1 MTRDDLLRMDPQSRA
16 ELARTL
22 AALSEPGPVGHKL
35 DERRRWLAVTLTVCC
50 LGLIP
55 WIAFLAVTLPVRYQA
70 AQWRAAW
77 IGFDIALLASLAVT
91 AWAAYRGRQVMILAG
106 FVTATLLVCDA
117 WFDVLLDWG
126 SGALWVSLASALLLE
141 LPLATLLILVSRRL
155 LTATIRRAWRLTGQA
170 GPPPSLLH
178 LPILGIAGAT
188 RPRPGGAA
196 AVDEQAGRSGLPT
209 GSSGTRR

>member
-1 MTRDDLLRMDPQSRA
+1 MTRDDLLRMDPQARA

-50 LGLIP
+50 LGMIP
-55 WIAFLAVTLPVRYQA
+55 
-70 AQWRAAW
+70 WRAAW

-126 SGALWVSLASALLLE
+126 SGLLWVSLAAALLLE

-155 LTATIRRAWRLTGQA
+155 LSATIRRAWRLTGQA
-170 GPPPSLLH
+170 GPPPSLLD
-178 LPILGIAGAT
+178 LPILGIAGAA
-188 RPRPGGAA
+188 RPRPDGSAA
-196 AVDEQAGRSGLPT
+196 GDQQPGRSGLPT
-209 GSSGTRR
+209 GSSG